1 MYLNNISW
9 KKSLLRKFII
19 KKGEAI
25 ILKGTTIKMDATQ
38 DTRNIEVYIDKELK
52 YNISEKPFQ
61 LYLPCEE
68 CGKHELRVIA
78 YNNDNNASMD
88 IQDIITLPLKI

>member
-1 MYLNNISW
+1 M
-9 KKSLLRKFII
+9 I
-19 KKGEAI
+19 KVTCAKCQ
-25 ILKGTTIKMDATQ
+25 KVMS
-38 DTRNIEVYIDKELK
+38 VID
-52 YNISEKPFQ
+52 SEGSSIT
-61 LYLPCEE
+61 CEE

>member
-1 MYLNNISW
+1 M
-9 KKSLLRKFII
+9 RKFVI

-61 LYLPCEE
+61 LYYPCEE

-78 YNNDNNASMD
+78 YNNYNNASMD